1 MLVSIAD
8 QHGQNKSLPW
18 RELGFYA
25 YQHRCSAL
33 EHTMQTTTCP
43 STISLHRTWHQRLL
57 DTSLAD
63 VVLTLRQA
71 WQARSR
77 KLREQRELAAVA
89 EMNEL
94 LLRDIGA
101 PDWMVAE
108 AAARRDVDRLRAQ
121 ELRNEQ
127 LVGRMRGLQ

>member
-1 MLVSIAD
+1 
-8 QHGQNKSLPW
+8 
-18 RELGFYA
+18 
-25 YQHRCSAL
+25 
-33 EHTMQTTTCP
+33 MQTTTCP

-63 VVLTLRQA
+63 MVQAVRQA
-71 WQARSR
+71 WNERSR
-77 KLREQRELAAVA
+77 KLREQREMAAVA

-108 AAARRDVDRLRAQ
+108 AAARRDVDQLRQ
-121 ELRNEQ
+121 RVLEMRQ
-127 LVGRMRGLQ
+127 GQRVGY